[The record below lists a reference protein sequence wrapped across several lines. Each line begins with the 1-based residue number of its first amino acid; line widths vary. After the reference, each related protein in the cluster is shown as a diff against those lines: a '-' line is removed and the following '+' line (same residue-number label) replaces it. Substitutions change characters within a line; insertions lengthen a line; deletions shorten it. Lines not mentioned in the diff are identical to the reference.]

1 MPRNTTDFLGNP
13 IGSCPAIGSGDGK
26 AIACAVKRFI
36 REAIALRHLG
46 AVPVALLQG
55 HLAVRRKYYENI
67 SIERYV
73 LAGMKFEEMKDAT
86 VRHTVMGKS
95 VGGSLRNF
103 ARWPTRSLTE
113 SASRIND
120 AFASINDSA
129 QCLFPLVRP
138 YVH

>member
-1 MPRNTTDFLGNP
+1 M
-13 IGSCPAIGSGDGK
+13 
-26 AIACAVKRFI
+26 AVKRFM

>member
-1 MPRNTTDFLGNP
+1 MNLRREDRYMIPTGGEAFRRAACGIVAGATLQFAENTTRIF
-13 IGSCPAIGSGDGK
+13 
-26 AIACAVKRFI
+26 
-36 REAIALRHLG
+36 
-46 AVPVALLQG
+46 
-55 HLAVRRKYYENI
+55 ENI

-129 QCLFPLVRP
+129 QCLFSLVRP